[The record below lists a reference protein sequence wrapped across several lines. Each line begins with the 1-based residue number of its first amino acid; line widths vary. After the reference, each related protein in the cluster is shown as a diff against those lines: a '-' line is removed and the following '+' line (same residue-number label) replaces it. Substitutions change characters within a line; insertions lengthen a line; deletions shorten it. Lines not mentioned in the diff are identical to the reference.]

1 VKAAIESLSSIERE
15 AIKGIEEATSSRE
28 LDEVRIRYLGRK
40 GHLTQILRR
49 LGEMPVEE
57 RRSVGREANRL
68 KALIGDKISERA
80 RSITLTA
87 KEQEGAAAPPL
98 DVTLP
103 GKRSWLGRRHPLSR
117 GLEELIDIFLRMG
130 FSIAV
135 GPDVEWDYYNF
146 EALNMPA
153 EHPARDMW
161 STFFITDTMLLR
173 THTSPVQIRVM
184 EKQKPPVRIITPG
197 RCFRVDLDASH
208 APNLHQIEGLYV
220 DRDVTL
226 GDLKGTLELFAAA
239 MFGEEVQSRFVPSYF
254 PFTEPSAEMYIGCTI
269 CGGDGCR
276 VCHSGW
282 VEILGCGMVDP
293 AVFHAVGYDAEEWT
307 GFAFGMGVERIL
319 MLKYRI
325 DDIRL
330 FYENDVRFLRQF

>member
-1 VKAAIESLSSIERE
+1 MKAAIESLASIEQE
-15 AIKGIEEATSSRE
+15 ASKGIEGASTLHE
-28 LDEVRIRYLGRK
+28 LDQVRVRYLGRK
-40 GHLTQILRR
+40 GSLTGILRS
-49 LGEMPVEE
+49 LASMPAEE
-57 RRSVGREANRL
+57 RRSVGKEANRL
-68 KALIGDKISERA
+68 KALLGQRIEERTRQITEEMA
-80 RSITLTA
+80 RRV
-87 KEQEGAAAPPL
+87 EGQAAQL

-103 GKRSWLGRRHPLSR
+103 GRKTWLGHKHPLSQ
-117 GLEELIDIFLRMG
+117 GLQEIVDVFLRMG

-153 EHPARDMW
+153 DHPARDMW

-184 EKQKPPVRIITPG
+184 EREKPPIRIITPG
-197 RCFRVDLDASH
+197 RCYRVDLDASH

-220 DRDVTL
+220 DRDVSL

-239 MFGEEVQSRFVPSYF
+239 VYGDDVKSRFVPSYF
-254 PFTEPSAEMYIGCTI
+254 PFTEPSAEMYISCTI
-269 CGGDGCR
+269 CGGTGCR

-293 AVFHAVGYDAEEWT
+293 AVFEAVGYDAEEWT
-307 GFAFGMGVERIL
+307 GFAFGMGVERVL
-319 MLKYRI
+319 MLKHRI